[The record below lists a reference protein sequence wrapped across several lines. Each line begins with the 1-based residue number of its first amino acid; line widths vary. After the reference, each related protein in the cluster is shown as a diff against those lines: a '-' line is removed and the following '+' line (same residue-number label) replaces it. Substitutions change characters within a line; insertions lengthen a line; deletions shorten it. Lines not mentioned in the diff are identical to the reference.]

1 MTAAKRCPH
10 CGQLKAAQ
18 AFYPRRGDRQLSAC
32 CRPCSRAASRA
43 ARNRRRRDSAA
54 AEQLRA
60 VDRIRQLSRRALGH
74 QGGEES

>member
-1 MTAAKRCPH
+1 MTATKRCPV

-18 AFYPRRGDRQLSAC
+18 AFYRRRGGRQLSAY

-43 ARNRRRRDSAA
+43 ARNRRDSAA
-54 AEQLRA
+54 AERLRA
-60 VDRIRQLSRRALGH
+60 VDRIRQRRRRALGR